1 MARIKLAYLGGGST
15 RGGGTMASFVHH
27 GKEFNGSEVVLIDL
41 DEDRLALIKKL
52 AEAMARRAGLD
63 LTITA
68 TTNRREG
75 LRDCDA
81 LLSSF
86 RPGGFEARALD
97 ERIPIKHGVIGQE
110 TQGPGGFFM
119 ALRSIAVMQ
128 EVAEDIAAVC
138 PNVRI
143 FNYTN
148 PVNVVAQAMTSYTDI
163 ATISLCEGPIIF
175 PRGVAEAAG
184 LDPDRVQATMVG
196 INHNCWSTEQTYDRA
211 DMIPLVQQAF
221 AERGQDP
228 TVPIGHRRTLALA
241 ATMESLPSYYFHNY
255 YFRDDVLR
263 EQQAA
268 PTTRA
273 EDIMRAVPGYWRHYA
288 EQAESD
294 DPRLDPALSRGGI
307 HELELAIDAM
317 NAYFNDTG
325 DVLPVN
331 LPNAG
336 GVLPGFDEDV
346 VVEVSTRVDAS
357 GFTPLPQ
364 KPLPHAVRG
373 LVQALAEHQVL
384 AAKAAWEGDYRDG
397 VRALAAH
404 PLVPSLPVAEQ
415 LYAEMAAA
423 HAAYLPDRLLPR

>member
-15 RGGGTMASFVHH
+15 RAAGTMASFVHH
-27 GKEFNGSEVVLIDL
+27 GAEFDGSEVVLIDL
-41 DEDRLALIKKL
+41 DAERLALIKEL
-52 AEAMARRAGLD
+52 AVRMAKHAGLD

-75 LRDCDA
+75 LRDVDA
-81 LLSSF
+81 VLSSF

-97 ERIPIKHGVIGQE
+97 ERIPLKHGVIGQE

-128 EVAEDIAAVC
+128 AVADDLAAVA
-138 PNVRI
+138 PNARI

-148 PVNVVAQAMTSYTDI
+148 PVNIVAQAMTSYTDI
-163 ATISLCEGPIIF
+163 PIVSLCEGPIIF

-184 LDPDRVQATMVG
+184 LDPDKLQATMVG
-196 INHNCWSTEQTYDRA
+196 INHNCWSTTHTYD
-211 DMIPLVQQAF
+211 
-221 AERGQDP
+221 GQDFIA
-228 TVPIGHRRTLALA
+228 VLREAYDGRRDDPSMSEGSHQLIRLALA
-241 ATMESLPSYYFHNY
+241 MESVPSYYFLNY
-255 YFRDDVLR
+255 YFRDEVLR
-263 EQQAA
+263 HLRGKA
-268 PTTRA
+268 TTRA
-273 EDIMRAVPGYWRHYA
+273 EDIMAEVPGYWAHYT
-288 EQAESD
+288 EQAKSD
-294 DPRLDPALSRGGI
+294 APVLDPRRSRGGI

-317 NAYFNDTG
+317 NAFYNDTG
-325 DVLPVN
+325 EVLPVN

-336 GVLPGFDEDV
+336 GALPGFDDDV
-346 VVEVSTRVDAS
+346 VVEVSTKVDAS

-384 AAKAAWEGDYRDG
+384 AAKAGWEGSAADG

-404 PLVPSLPVAEQ
+404 PLVPTLPVAEE

-423 HAAYLPDRLLPR
+423 HAAHLPARLQA